1 MRREKL
7 RPTLP
12 AVIALGS
19 NLGDRDTTL
28 RQAIDEIGRLDGV
41 IVDEVSSL
49 YETDA
54 LKPNGI
60 DLDAPAYL
68 NAVMLVRS
76 ALQPLELLKALQ
88 AIEQAHDRVR
98 VERWGDRTLD
108 LDIVTFGGL
117 ESDDER
123 LTLPHPRA
131 WERAFVLAPW
141 YEIDPK
147 AELPGRGPVK
157 ALLAQT
163 YESPRLFARW
173 SS

>member
-7 RPTLP
+7 RVTLP

-19 NLGDRDTTL
+19 NLGDRAETL
-28 RQAIDEIGRLDGV
+28 RAAIAEIGQLDGV
-41 IVDEVSSL
+41 WVDEVSSF

-54 LKPNGI
+54 LKPEGI
-60 DLDAPAYL
+60 DLDAPAYI
-68 NAVMLVRS
+68 NAVILVRS
-76 ALQPLELLKALQ
+76 ALPPHELLLALQ
-88 AIEQAHDRVR
+88 AIEEAHDRVR

-108 LDIVTFGGL
+108 LDIVTFASL
-117 ESDDER
+117 VQHDET

-131 WERAFVLAPW
+131 FERAFVLAPW
-141 YEIDPK
+141 YEIDPG
-147 AELPGRGPVK
+147 AEIPGRGPIGP
-157 ALLAQT
+157 LLAAT